1 MRLRSASPSPRI
13 RSEFAVCIGEKH
25 GHFLICRRLDALG
38 LLAALRPEFRR
49 LALTFRLHAAVDRLA
64 VRLGKV
70 RAPYAHVHDLDAQIT
85 NIVIYLLD
93 RLLHERVALIAD
105 DIDEGRPAEHTSNG
119 GIDNG
124 G

>member
-1 MRLRSASPSPRI
+1 MWLRSASPSPRM

-25 GHFLICRRLDALG
+25 GDFLIRRRLDALG
-38 LLAALRPEFRR
+38 LLAALRPELRR
-49 LALTFRLHAAVDRLA
+49 LALPLGLHAAINRLT
-64 VRLGKV
+64 VCLGQI

-85 NIVIYLLD
+85 NIVIDLLD

-105 DIDEGRPAEHTSNG
+105 DIDEGRPAEHAPNG
-119 GIDNG
+119 GIDDG